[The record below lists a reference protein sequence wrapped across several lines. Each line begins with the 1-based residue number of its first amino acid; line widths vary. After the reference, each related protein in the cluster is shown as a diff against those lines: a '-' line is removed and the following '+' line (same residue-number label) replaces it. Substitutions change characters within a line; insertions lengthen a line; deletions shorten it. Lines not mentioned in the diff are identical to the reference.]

1 MTGVLFGL
9 VRETIARQYGEEF
22 WCSLLEAGAR
32 NGRCGHAAEA
42 EDPGGTPISDLP
54 SDSLICW
61 VGRQSVSSLARS
73 YPSLFRR
80 HESARSFVRSLNDG
94 IPIGRI
100 LADGGPSPSPSLSF
114 CDSMDGDLLVT
125 VDDPADVCALVKGV
139 IAGAADQFSEELA
152 VEELKCVRTGDNRC
166 VLRVRFGV
174 PLAAG
179 WDAGVS
185 LRRAASAGS

>member
-32 NGRCGHAAEA
+32 NGRCGHAGEA
-42 EDPGGTPISDLP
+42 EDPGGTPIADLP

-61 VGRQSVSSLARS
+61 VGRQSVSALARS
-73 YPSLFRR
+73 YPSLFHR
-80 HESARSFVRSLNDG
+80 HGSARSFVRSLNDG
-94 IPIGRI
+94 IPIGQI
-100 LADGGPSPSPSLSF
+100 LADGGPSPSLSF

-125 VDDPADVCALVKGV
+125 VDGPAGVCALVKGV
-139 IAGAADQFSEELA
+139 IAGAGDQLSEEVA

-166 VLRVRFGV
+166 VLRVRFGA
-174 PLAAG
+174 PLTAG

-185 LRRAASAGS
+185 LRRAAFAGS